1 MTYAV
6 PVVDL
11 EDVQLETVRAGAQE
25 LGAIQ
30 VVNHGLTAELSDLG
44 PAHDPEGL

>member
-11 EDVQLETVRAGAQE
+11 EKKKKNDAGP
-25 LGAIQ
+25 LD
-30 VVNHGLTAELSDLG
+30 LAEI
-44 PAHDPEGL
+44 PAGR